1 MNKLILLSFLFGLL
15 SIQKSNACTNFLIT
29 PGASADG
36 SSIVSYSAD
45 SHILFGELYFW
56 SRSTWAPGSK
66 LPIFEWDTG
75 KYLGD
80 IDQVAQTYQVIGNMN
95 EYQLIIGETT
105 YGGREELHHQDGAIM
120 DYGSLIYIALQRSK
134 NAREAIKNIAD
145 LMEKYGYASEGESF
159 SIADPNEV
167 WIMEIIGKGKSEKGA
182 VWVAVRIPDGYVSG
196 HANQARITT
205 FPFQKK
211 NLWTDPKA
219 TVFHAPDVISFARR
233 MGWFNGKDI
242 EFSFSDVYAPVDFSA
257 ARFCEI
263 RVWSFFKDVNQEI
276 RNNKF
281 LFEYVKGIVKH
292 DDKFLDGTLNPNKFA
307 SNRMP
312 LWIKP
317 DKKISAQDV
326 MNFMRDHLEGTE
338 LDMTKDLGAG
348 PFGCPYRWRPLTWK
362 VDDVTYV
369 NERATSTQQTGFTF
383 VAQARKWLPDA
394 IGGLYWFSVD
404 DAASTVFVPIYCGI
418 SKVPLTYAK
427 GNGSMIKWSDN
438 AAFWVFNQV
447 SNLAY
452 TRYNVIHPEIH
463 KLQQELETKFMQR
476 TAEIDN
482 KAKDIYSKNK
492 DKAVEF
498 LTDYSTKTAD
508 SVVYLWKDFYTYL
521 FMKYK
526 DGNIMKNQD
535 YKLIDNG
542 NGKNIPPS
550 PSQPGYSEK
559 FLREIIEDNGD
570 NLKMN

>member
-1 MNKLILLSFLFGLL
+1 MKKLILLSLIISLL
-15 SIQKSNACTNFLIT
+15 SIQKTNACTNFLIT
-29 PGASADG
+29 PGASVDG

-56 SRSTWAPGSK
+56 PRMTWATGTK
-66 LPIFEWDTG
+66 MPIYEWDTG
-75 KYLGD
+75 KYMGE
-80 IDQVAQTYQVIGNMN
+80 IDQISQTYQVIGNMN
-95 EYQLIIGETT
+95 EFQLIIGETT
-105 YGGREELHHQDGAIM
+105 YGGREELHHQKGAIM

-159 SIADPNEV
+159 SIADKNEV
-167 WIMEIIGKGKSEKGA
+167 WIMEIIGKADVEKGA
-182 VWVAVRIPDGYVSG
+182 VWVAMRIPDGYVCG

-219 TVFHAPDVISFARR
+219 TVFHSSDVITFARK
-233 MGWFNGKDI
+233 MNWFNGKDA
-242 EFSFSDVYAPVDFSA
+242 EFSFSDIYAPVDFSA

-276 RNNKF
+276 KNNKF
-281 LFEYVKGIVKH
+281 LFEYVKGNVKH
-292 DDKFLDGTLNPNKFA
+292 DEKFLDGSLNPNKFA

-317 DKKISAQDV
+317 DKKISAHEV

-348 PFGCPYRWRPLTWK
+348 SYGCPYRWRPLTWT
-362 VDDVTYV
+362 VDGVTYV

-383 VAQARKWLPDA
+383 VAQARNWLPDP

-418 SKVPLTYAK
+418 SKVPQTYAK
-427 GNGSMIKWSDN
+427 GNGSMLKWSDN

-452 TRYNVIHPEIH
+452 TRYNVIHPEIS
-463 KLQQELETKFMQR
+463 KLQQELETKF
-476 TAEIDN
+476 THKTSEIDN
-482 KAKDIYSKNK
+482 KAKELFAQNK
-492 DKAVEF
+492 DKAIEF
-498 LTDYSTKTAD
+498 ITDYSVKTAD
-508 SVVYLWKDFYTYL
+508 SVVYLWKDFYAYL

-526 DGNIMKNQD
+526 DGNIMKSQD
-535 YKLIDNG
+535 NKLLDNE

-550 PSQPGYSEK
+550 PAQPGYSEK
-559 FLREIIEDNGD
+559 FLREIIEDNGA
-570 NLKMN
+570 NLKME